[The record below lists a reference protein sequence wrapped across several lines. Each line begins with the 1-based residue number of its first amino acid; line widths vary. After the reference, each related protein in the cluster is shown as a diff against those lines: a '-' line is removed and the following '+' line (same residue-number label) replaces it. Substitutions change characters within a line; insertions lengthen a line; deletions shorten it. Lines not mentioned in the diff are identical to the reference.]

1 MVVAVASPT
10 VAAGV
15 VLVAAVVVSVAVD
28 LEVAAA
34 VAVAVASAEVVAS
47 PLVAVPR
54 GAGEE
59 DAVNFL
65 RCIRHAFAG
74 DPAGTRFP
82 PAALQAI
89 QQAVASGEHRHRGEI
104 CFAIEGA
111 LHWRSA
117 LRGMTARQRAHEVFA
132 QLRVWDTRENTGV
145 LVYVLLVEH
154 AIEIVADRGVSAR
167 IDDGQ
172 WNAICSAL
180 RDRFAK
186 GEFHQGAIAASD
198 AISDLL
204 AAHFPVD
211 GGVRV
216 DELPDRPVLL

>member
-1 MVVAVASPT
+1 MA
-10 VAAGV
+10 
-15 VLVAAVVVSVAVD
+15 
-28 LEVAAA
+28 
-34 VAVAVASAEVVAS
+34 ASAAVVAS

-54 GAGEE
+54 DAGEE
-59 DAVNFL
+59 GIVNLL
-65 RCIRHAFAG
+65 RAIRHAFAG
-74 DPAGTRFP
+74 DSAGKHFP
-82 PAALQAI
+82 PATLQAI

-132 QLRVWDTRENTGV
+132 QLRVWDTRENSGV

-154 AIEIVADRGVSAR
+154 AIEIVADRGVSER

-172 WNAICSAL
+172 WESICSTL

-186 GEFHQGAIAASD
+186 GEFGPGAVAASE

-204 AAHFPVD
+204 TANFPAA
-211 GGVRV
+211 GGARL

>member
-1 MVVAVASPT
+1 MN
-10 VAAGV
+10 
-15 VLVAAVVVSVAVD
+15 L
-28 LEVAAA
+28 L
-34 VAVAVASAEVVAS
+34 
-47 PLVAVPR
+47 R
-54 GAGEE
+54 G
-59 DAVNFL
+59 
-65 RCIRHAFAG
+65 IRHAFAG
-74 DPAGTRFP
+74 DPAATRFP
-82 PAALQAI
+82 PETLQAI

-117 LRGMTARQRAHEVFA
+117 LRGMTARQRAHEVFG

-145 LVYVLLVEH
+145 LVYVLLAEH

-172 WNAICSAL
+172 WDAICSAL

-186 GEFHQGAIAASD
+186 GEFSQGAVAASE

-204 AAHFPVD
+204 AAHFPAD
-211 GGVRV
+211 GSARL